1 MVRSQDFIPRHKSDF
16 NNINQL
22 KRLEKE
28 QIRPIIA
35 ELFTWLKDS
44 NWPISSEIRN
54 ILFQFDMDLVPDL
67 KKILKSDDSNWK
79 YFILEDFCRYLPNNV
94 IGEIALELEELS
106 MHPSLDDKMEEVDR
120 IAGEILESLNNG

>member
-1 MVRSQDFIPRHKSDF
+1 MVRSQEFIPRHKSDF

-28 QIRPIIA
+28 QIRPIMT

-54 ILFQFDMDLVPDL
+54 ILFQFDIDLVPDL

-79 YFILEDFCRYLPNNV
+79 YFVLEDFCRYLPNSV
-94 IGEIALELEELS
+94 IGEIALELEELI
-106 MHPSLDDKMEEVDR
+106 MHPSLDDKLEEVDR
-120 IAGEILESLNNG
+120 IAGEILEKLK